1 MTRKDPPMTRTP
13 DIDALADR
21 LAAAQPRLDATDQL
35 IVLTL
40 VRQLAL
46 GVPVSDSQLAAAA
59 GLPEAQVTD
68 TLDRHPLAFRD
79 DQGRIIGSSGL
90 TVAEMGDHRIH
101 LHGRVLS
108 TWCAWDTLF
117 LPELLGETVRI
128 TSRSPVSD
136 AEIALTVTPS
146 GPTDVQPADTVVSL
160 LLPDGEFDADV
171 IKRFCQFVHF
181 FASHEDGEAWT
192 AEHPGTFLLT
202 VEDAYRLGQ
211 LTNHAAFGGA
221 LAPAGLR

>member
-1 MTRKDPPMTRTP
+1 MTHTP
-13 DIDALADR
+13 DLDALADR
-21 LAAAQPRLDATDQL
+21 LAAAQPRLDATEQL

-46 GVPVSDSQLAAAA
+46 GAPVSDSQLATAA

-68 TLDRHPLAFRD
+68 TVDRHPLVFRD
-79 DQGRIIGSSGL
+79 DEQRIIGSSGL
-90 TVAEMGDHRIH
+90 TVVEMGDHRIH

-117 LPELLGETVRI
+117 LPELLGETVRV

-136 AEIALTVTPS
+136 VEIALTVTHS
-146 GPTDVQPADTVVSL
+146 GPTDVHPADTVVSL

-171 IKRFCQFVHF
+171 IKRFCHFVRF
-181 FASHEDGEAWT
+181 FASREDGEAWT
-192 AEHPGTFLLT
+192 AEHPGTFLLR
-202 VEDAYRLGQ
+202 VEDAYRLGR
-211 LTNHAAFGGA
+211 LTNHAAFGEA
-221 LAPAGLR
+221 LAAAARL